1 MQHNDD
7 DAVAVFFVALAALHF
22 LMLFD
27 NCAKKTHRK
36 SSKCRVNLMVPDMY
50 THRHMY
56 ISLNSTCRYT
66 LVYLSIYLI

>member
-1 MQHNDD
+1 MQRNDD

-22 LMLFD
+22 LMFFD
-27 NCAKKTHRK
+27 KCAKKTHRK

-56 ISLNSTCRYT
+56 IRLNSTCRYT
-66 LVYLSIYLI
+66 LVYLSDLI